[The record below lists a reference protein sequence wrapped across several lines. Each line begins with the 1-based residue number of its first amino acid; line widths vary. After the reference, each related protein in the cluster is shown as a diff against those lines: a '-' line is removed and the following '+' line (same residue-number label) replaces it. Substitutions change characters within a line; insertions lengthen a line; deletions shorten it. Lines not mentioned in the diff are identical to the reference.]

1 VFTASI
7 NYVFLIRGCF
17 DVKNL
22 FLYIETASLKFS
34 NMRNHIIGIALLLLS
49 LQACRPTVDFAL
61 ESEPSKLVIWGALH
75 PDSVVSVALSK
86 SVPPLSKNTERR
98 ISQASI
104 VLFENN
110 IAVDTLKEDSIGY
123 YVSKKAFKPQVNKVY
138 HITAAKEGF
147 LTIKTPRDTMPSKPI
162 ILKAIFED
170 SARIQQTLNISR
182 ITLITTA
189 PSHFDNYGF
198 GRFRTT
204 GYPWQSDTVQGGFFN
219 NGGASPFS
227 EDGNASCE
235 SNGFFSFLNYGVIEP
250 SCKYSNTKYELYN
263 SWIGNASYVN
273 KVKFH
278 FTICSFTRTSVGI
291 MKALGKVAAQYGDYY
306 SGLNIFWSPV
316 TLPNYIEN
324 GYGFFGCYNTLDVT
338 IPAR

>member
-7 NYVFLIRGCF
+7 NYVLLIRGCF
-17 DVKNL
+17 DVKN
-22 FLYIETASLKFS
+22 FFSNIETASLKFS
-34 NMRNHIIGIALLLLS
+34 NMRNRILGIVLFLLS
-49 LQACRPTVDFAL
+49 LYACRPTVDFAL
-61 ESEPSKLVIWGALH
+61 ESEPSKLVIWSVLH
-75 PDSVVSVALSK
+75 PDSIVSATLSK
-86 SVPPLSKNTERR
+86 SVAPLSKNTERR

-123 YVSKKAFKPQVNKVY
+123 YVSKKEFKPQVNKVY

-147 LTIKTPRDTMPSKPI
+147 LTIKTPRDTMPLKPV
-162 ILKAIFED
+162 ILKALFED
-170 SARIQQTLNISR
+170 SVRIQQAHNMAR

-198 GRFRTT
+198 GRFKTT

-219 NGGASPFS
+219 SNGSPFK

-235 SNGFFSFLNYGVIEP
+235 SNGFFSFLNYVVAEP
-250 SCKYSNTKYELYN
+250 NCKYSNTKYELYDYGG
-263 SWIGNASYVN
+263 IDERYVN

-278 FTICSFTRTSVGI
+278 FTICSFTHTSTSI
-291 MKALGKVAAQYGDYY
+291 MKALGKVATQYGDYY
-306 SGLNIFWSPV
+306 SGINVFWSPV
-316 TLPNYIEN
+316 TLPDYIEN
-324 GYGFFGCYNTLDVT
+324 GYGFFGCYNTLDLT